1 MTAFDDGPSALDAAK
16 RLRPELIIAD
26 YHLEGIKFT
35 DFCEELDG
43 LESTPNITIISLIN
57 LADRPNEEHLRSLG
71 VKVFLKKPIQP
82 DHLGQTLK
90 KLRSDTQQAGSAP
103 KVTVRKTKTW
113 PPISQATADEG
124 GLAPHLDDLDEAETL
139 DESIEINPVIPPA
152 PPSKPKVSETLV
164 RVRAGA
170 HEKSEAPAEDA
181 MQGPLPTPAQP
192 TAEQVERRVSQ
203 LVPDLVARHVATQL
217 KQIVQFEIT
226 TQLATAISLEQI
238 TKVLRGAVEREL
250 PTIAAQH
257 ISEMERT
264 IQQNLSDTAGQSVEK
279 VTDKL
284 VRELVDPTVRKH
296 LPEVVRQQLDSI
308 DRLVKEAAQDAASQY
323 ARQAA
328 EDIVREMAKDAIKQA
343 VGKIVP
349 DVAEAEIKKEIERL
363 TA

>member
-35 DFCEELDG
+35 DFCLELDG
-43 LESTPNITIISLIN
+43 LESTPNISIISLIN

-71 VKVFLKKPIQP
+71 VKAFLKKPIQP

-90 KLRSDTQQAGSAP
+90 KLRSDTQQAGSAS
-103 KVTVRKTKTW
+103 KATVRKNKTW
-113 PPISQATADEG
+113 PPISQATESEEDGRALD
-124 GLAPHLDDLDEAETL
+124 LDDLDEAETP

-152 PPSKPKVSETLV
+152 PPSKPKVAETLV
-164 RVRAGA
+164 HAGA
-170 HEKSEAPAEDA
+170 PEKSEPPAEVA
-181 MQGPLPTPAQP
+181 EQGLVPTLTQS
-192 TAEQVERRVSQ
+192 TSEQVERRLSQ
-203 LVPDLVARHVATQL
+203 LVPDLVAREVATQL
-217 KQIVQFEIT
+217 KQIVKFEIS

-250 PTIAAQH
+250 PTIAGQH

-264 IQQNLSDTAGQSVEK
+264 IQQSLSDTAGQSVEK

-284 VRELVDPTVRKH
+284 VRELLDPTVRKH
-296 LPEVVRQQLDSI
+296 LPEAVRQQLGSI

-328 EDIVREMAKDAIKQA
+328 EEIVREVAKDAIKRA
-343 VGKIVP
+343 VEQIVP
-349 DVAEAEIKKEIERL
+349 DMAETEIKKEIERL
-363 TA
+363 SA